1 MFSLLELYRHNPQ
14 HRNHLLPVYLSV
26 LHNPAESRQLRIAAV
41 LCVMNMQPTT
51 VQLQKMA
58 VSTWSVSNLQQ
69 EMSFYFIFP
78 RLRSMKVVYQPH
90 LDSATPTWST
100 STSSARTSTTTPC
113 SGSSRPRQ
121 PD

>member
-26 LHNPAESRQLRIAAV
+26 LHNPAESRSLRIAAV

-58 VSTWSVSNLQQ
+58 VSTWSVSRLQQ
-69 EMSFYFIFP
+69 EMSFYCLFP
-78 RLRSMKVVYQPH
+78 GSSKISRSP
-90 LDSATPTWST
+90 ST
-100 STSSARTSTTTPC
+100 STPA
-113 SGSSRPRQ
+113 
-121 PD
+121 